1 MDCEL
6 NKYVYDCE
14 ECGFCKGEQKMTNA
28 EKYREEI
35 MNYNGNNFCKDFV
48 INRIIKNNDCEEK
61 DCNKCILLQFL
72 WLMEEYKESKVDWS
86 KVAVDTPIL
95 VRDFEDEDWTKR
107 HFAKFEL
114 GVVHAWESG
123 ATSWTSD
130 VMIAWKYAK
139 LAEEGD
145 E

>member
-1 MDCEL
+1 
-6 NKYVYDCE
+6 
-14 ECGFCKGEQKMTNA
+14 MTNA

-35 MNYNGNNFCKDFV
+35 ENYSSYKFCEDFV
-48 INRIIKNNDCEEK
+48 KPKILKVADCEGT
-61 DCNKCILLQFL
+61 DCIKCGLHQLL
-72 WLMEEYKESKVDWS
+72 WLMDEYKESEVDWS

-95 VRDFEDEDWTKR
+95 VRDFGDEEWTKR

-139 LAEEGD
+139 LAEQEESD
-145 E
+145 EQIDRTRKQ